1 MNLRQKNRGVAA
13 AVLGVVGAMAGLTA
27 YSPTLYRLFCAVTG
41 YGGTTQRAD
50 SSPGEV
56 SDRVVT
62 VQFDTNVAK
71 DMPWRFAPEQDKV
84 KVHLGEQ
91 KLVFF
96 SAENLSD
103 QPVVGHAT
111 FNVAPPTTGAY
122 FKKIQCFCFEEE
134 RLEPHQKVDM
144 PVVFFVDPAIA
155 ADPTT
160 APVEAITLSYTFF
173 RSLAPEK
180 GEDLSRLAATSDPDP
195 ERGRRLVWDRCAA
208 CHNLSFNMAGPALG
222 GIVGRKAGSAP
233 GYAYSA
239 ALRQSDVT
247 WSAESLDR
255 WLADPRAFIPGTKM
269 PVRVVDALDRRDVIA
284 FLQNRGERKAP
295 RRPGPRSRTNHRAR
309 PTNDTHHD

>member
-1 MNLRQKNRGVAA
+1 MNALRRKNRLVVAA
-13 AVLGVVGAMAGLTA
+13 LFVVIGSMAGLTA
-27 YSPTLYRLFCAVTG
+27 YSPTLYRLFCSVTG

-50 SSPGEV
+50 SSPGAV
-56 SDRVVT
+56 SDRVVW
-62 VQFDTNVAK
+62 VEFDTNVAK

-84 KVHLGEQ
+84 EVHLGEQ

-111 FNVAPPTTGAY
+111 FNVAPGTAGAY
-122 FKKIQCFCFEEE
+122 FKKIQCFCFDEE
-134 RLEPHQKVDM
+134 RLEAHQKVDL
-144 PVVFFVDPAIA
+144 PVVFFVDPAFA

-160 APVEAITLSYTFF
+160 AKVEAITLSYTFF

-180 GEDLSRLAATSDPDP
+180 GKDLSRLATTSDPDP
-195 ERGRRLVWDRCAA
+195 ERGRPLFWDRCAA
-208 CHNLSFNMAGPALG
+208 CHNLSFNMAGPSLG

-239 ALRQSDVT
+239 ALRQSDVI

-255 WLADPRAFIPGTKM
+255 WLTDPRAFIPGTKM
-269 PVRVVDALDRRDVIA
+269 PIRVVDTLDRRNIIA
-284 FLQNRGERKAP
+284 FLARKGGREGGGATRTSIAQEP
-295 RRPGPRSRTNHRAR
+295 SRPANE
-309 PTNDTHHD
+309 